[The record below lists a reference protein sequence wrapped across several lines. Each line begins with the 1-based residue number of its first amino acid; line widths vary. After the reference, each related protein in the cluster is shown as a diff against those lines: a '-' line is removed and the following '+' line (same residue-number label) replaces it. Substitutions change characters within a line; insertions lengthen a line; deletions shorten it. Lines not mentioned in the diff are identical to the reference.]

1 MQCEIKFQIQ
11 CNQDDIL
18 KFIQQILTSNN
29 PQTTPEIT
37 PDSKNPQTT
46 PEITPNSKNNA
57 STQTTQEIIPNPN
70 NISTQTYEEDCYW
83 WLQDLI
89 VDCNEQIV
97 EEDDLPEVI
106 QPPTLPTDR
115 DCMPPEWANR
125 NIKIKV
131 NSDKGINKTTKK
143 NGERIQTSTWLRH
156 QNYKNADNLL
166 EYWKLGG
173 TFSDYKRDIKNNNIK
188 ISK

>member
-1 MQCEIKFQIQ
+1 MEGLINFQIQ

-29 PQTTPEIT
+29 PQTTPN
-37 PDSKNPQTT
+37 SKSNVSTQTT
-46 PEITPNSKNNA
+46 PEITPNS
-57 STQTTQEIIPNPN
+57 N
-70 NISTQTYEEDCYW
+70 NISTQTSEED
-83 WLQDLI
+83 LI
-89 VDCNEQIV
+89 LDFNQQIV

-106 QPPTLPTDR
+106 QPPTVPTDR
-115 DCMPPEWANR
+115 DSMPPNWANQ

-131 NSDKGINKTTKK
+131 TSAKGINRTTKK
-143 NGERIQTSTWLRH
+143 NGEKIQTSTWLRH

-173 TFSDYKRDIKNNNIK
+173 TCIDYKRDIKNGNIE
-188 ISK
+188 IFE

>member
-11 CNQDDIL
+11 CNLDDIL

-29 PQTTPEIT
+29 PQTTPT
-37 PDSKNPQTT
+37 
-46 PEITPNSKNNA
+46 SKNNA
-57 STQTTQEIIPNPN
+57 STQTSPEITPNSN
-70 NISTQTYEEDCYW
+70 NISTQTHEED
-83 WLQDLI
+83 LI
-89 VDCNEQIV
+89 LDFNKQTV

-106 QPPTLPTDR
+106 QPPTVPTDR
-115 DCMPPEWANR
+115 DCMPPKWANQ

-131 NSDKGINKTTKK
+131 TSAKGINRTTKK
-143 NGERIQTSTWLRH
+143 NGEKIQASTWLRH

-173 TFSDYKRDIKNNNIK
+173 TFSDYKRDIKNDNIE
-188 ISK
+188 ISE